1 MSWMAAGLGYTRR
14 AYALNTYYVLRR
26 ANTVVCANMS
36 WRHSRARRRGDN
48 DQTDDEEEQEDDGKI
63 NGSSRPTLLVA
74 RS

>member
-1 MSWMAAGLGYTRR
+1 MSWMAAG
-14 AYALNTYYVLRR
+14 YALNTYYVLRR
-26 ANTVVCANMS
+26 ANTVVCDNMS